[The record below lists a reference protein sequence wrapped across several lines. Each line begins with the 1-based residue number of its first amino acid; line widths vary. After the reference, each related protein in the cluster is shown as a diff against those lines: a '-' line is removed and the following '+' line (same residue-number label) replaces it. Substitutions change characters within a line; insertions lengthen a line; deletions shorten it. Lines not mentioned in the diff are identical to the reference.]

1 LEFFRDKAL
10 RIGKEKNSRIILALD
25 LYAERK
31 DEKELVRVKISR
43 ILNDLKDYI
52 AGVKIGLP
60 TLLTLGLENV
70 GRIISEYRDELF
82 FIADMKIADI
92 DYVSKVLVKKASET
106 GFDAVISHAI
116 IGQWVL
122 KEIVDE
128 ARKNNV
134 GILTVCAMSYRGANE
149 SINTLFRNNLE
160 FSLKVGVDG
169 FILPATM
176 PKYIREARAKTK
188 KHLIASPGVGV
199 QGAKPGI
206 AIEAGADFEIIGRS
220 IYLASD
226 PVKAARNYV
235 ERLRWV

>member
-1 LEFFRDKAL
+1 LGFFRDKAL
-10 RIGKEKNSRIILALD
+10 RIGREKNSRIILALD
-25 LYAERK
+25 LYAERR
-31 DEKELVRVKISR
+31 DEKELVSAKISR
-43 ILNDLKDYI
+43 ILSNLKDYI

-70 GRIISEYRDELF
+70 EKIISKHRDELF

-92 DYVSKVLVKKASET
+92 GYVSRVLVRKASET

-116 IGQWVL
+116 MGQWVL

-128 ARKNNV
+128 ARKSNV
-134 GILTVCAMSYRGANE
+134 GVLTVCAMSHMGANE
-149 SINTLFRNNLE
+149 SINTLFRKNLE

-176 PKYIREARAKTK
+176 PEYIREARAKTK
-188 KHLIASPGVGV
+188 EHLIASPGVGV
-199 QGAKPGI
+199 QGAKPG
-206 AIEAGADFEIIGRS
+206 AAVEAGADFEIIGRS

-226 PVKAARNYV
+226 PVKAARNYD